1 MSFSRKGPTHLTLE
15 GELMRSRAILSI
27 LCILCALCGPA
38 AARAEEFSQT
48 SHYSTPM
55 VPRGTVL
62 VDTRVGDLTVEG
74 WDEPRVEIE
83 AEKVVR
89 AGSEKKAARRLERI
103 RIELTTNDEEVQLK
117 TVFPPR
123 RPWRLFRGATKLSVN
138 YRIRIPASASL
149 VLKCTDGDVRIHGI
163 DGRQEIRVGYGNVE
177 VNLPSL
183 GRLRSL
189 NASTFLGYVQS
200 NIHDE
205 EGAGFGR
212 KVEFWNPRGEQE
224 VKVRVRFGGVY
235 VYGRRE

>member
-1 MSFSRKGPTHLTLE
+1 
-15 GELMRSRAILSI
+15 MRSRAFLSS
-27 LCILCALCGPA
+27 LCILGALCGPPA
-38 AARAEEFSQT
+38 VRAGEFSQL
-48 SHYSTPM
+48 SHYSARM
-55 VPRGTVL
+55 FPRGTVL
-62 VDTRVGDLTVEG
+62 VDTRVGDVTVEG
-74 WDEPRVEIE
+74 WDESRVEIE

-89 AGSEKKAARRLERI
+89 ASSENKAARRFERI
-103 RIELTTNDEEVQLK
+103 KVELTANDEEIQLK

-138 YRIRIPASASL
+138 YRLRIPAQASL
-149 VLKCTDGDVRIHGI
+149 VLKCTDGDVRIRGI

-200 NIHDE
+200 NIHGE
-205 EGAGFGR
+205 EGAGVGR

-224 VKVRVRFGGVY
+224 VTVRVRFGGVY